1 MARKSMPDSSS
12 TRTSASNEGAP
23 PRTRLPLKTAENVRA
38 ELARLY
44 REGKTGRRDIS
55 DVSKLAN
62 VLQILGRMIET
73 EDLEARLEKLEQ
85 AES

>member
-1 MARKSMPDSSS
+1 MARNSMPDPAQS
-12 TRTSASNEGAP
+12 RAKACEEGAP
-23 PRTRLPLKTAENVRA
+23 PRARLPLKTAENVRA

-73 EDLEARLEKLEQ
+73 EDLESRLEKLERQ
-85 AES
+85 ES

>member
-1 MARKSMPDSSS
+1 MAPNSMPNSILP
-12 TRTSASNEGAP
+12 RAGACGEAAP
-23 PRTRLPLKTAENVRA
+23 PRARLPLKTAENVRA

-73 EDLEARLEKLEQ
+73 EDLESRVEKLERQ
-85 AES
+85 EP